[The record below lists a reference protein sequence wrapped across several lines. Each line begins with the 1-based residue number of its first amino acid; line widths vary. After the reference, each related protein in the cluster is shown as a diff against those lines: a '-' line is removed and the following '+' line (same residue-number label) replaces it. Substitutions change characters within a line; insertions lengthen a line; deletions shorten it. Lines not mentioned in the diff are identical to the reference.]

1 MTPLA
6 QILYQEID
14 KIPIFDIHTHIKHHT
29 PFARHLLDLLGYH
42 YYTELSHSA
51 TFTKRWTDENLS
63 PDEKAEELI
72 KILPQIANTVQY
84 SWLIH
89 LSQEFFGFTESELTL
104 KNWSSLTQ
112 TIVEKTKEPD
122 YFSSLLKKSRIEKIF
137 LTNSFDEKLEEI
149 DREIFVPCL
158 RADGFIEMV
167 DRPPLLRKLETKV
180 NISIETLTNLEEA
193 IQKIYQYFKTQGAVS
208 AMISLEPNFQ
218 TMKVEKTKAE
228 GIFERWVK
236 KQPLGKN
243 ELGELKA
250 YLLNIL
256 AQNCEEMNFP
266 FHLMLGAVERYYQ
279 HGVKSGDAVFDPLT
293 SMFPLKYLFNT
304 YPRVKFLVSTLPNTE
319 NLELATYGWILH
331 NVFPAGHWWY
341 AGNPV
346 EIKENVKRRLLVVP
360 RTKLIGYYSDAYKVE
375 FILPKMR
382 MYKWTLAQ
390 VLAELI
396 EEASAGP
403 GKGLMTEQKAIEIAK
418 LLLYENPRR
427 ILMSKEK
434 NK

>member
-1 MTPLA
+1 
-6 QILYQEID
+6 
-14 KIPIFDIHTHIKHHT
+14 
-29 PFARHLLDLLGYH
+29 
-42 YYTELSHSA
+42 
-51 TFTKRWTDENLS
+51 
-63 PDEKAEELI
+63 
-72 KILPQIANTVQY
+72 
-84 SWLIH
+84 
-89 LSQEFFGFTESELTL
+89 
-104 KNWSSLTQ
+104 
-112 TIVEKTKEPD
+112 
-122 YFSSLLKKSRIEKIF
+122 
-137 LTNSFDEKLEEI
+137 
-149 DREIFVPCL
+149 
-158 RADGFIEMV
+158 
-167 DRPPLLRKLETKV
+167 
-180 NISIETLTNLEEA
+180 
-193 IQKIYQYFKTQGAVS
+193 
-208 AMISLEPNFQ
+208 MISLEPNFQ